1 MSMSINELGQF
12 KEFLQGKK
20 LQLDLEHESQINRT
34 LESSAKMIRREEM
47 VSLMPHCIKSL
58 EYKLLMIYL
67 ECEICFEG
75 MNQPVE
81 KHKGEVNQEEEAI
94 PILGVLHKNCQLL
107 GPV

>member
-1 MSMSINELGQF
+1 MELHLEQ
-12 KEFLQGKK
+12 ELQIK
-20 LQLDLEHESQINRT
+20 NT

-47 VSLMPHCIKSL
+47 VSLMPHCRESL
-58 EYKLLMIYL
+58 DCKLLMIYL

-94 PILGVLHKNCQLL
+94 PILGVLHKNCQLF
-107 GPV
+107 GPF